1 MRRIRIVG
9 LCLVAAF
16 VISAIA
22 VTSASAEAPEYGR
35 CLKVTP
41 KSLSNYDGAKCTKLA
56 SEDPGTEAEKLA
68 KGNFKWFPAFGG
80 EKPLEKRGF
89 TVTLKP
95 ETTITIETASGTKA
109 TCKAATSSG
118 EITGLKTVGGIST
131 TFSGCESGG

>member
-41 KSLSNYDGAKCTKLA
+41 KSLSNYDGSKCTKLA

-68 KGNFKWFPAFGG
+68 KGNYKWFPAFGG
-80 EKPLEKRGF
+80 ENPLVKTG
-89 TVTLKP
+89 VPAVLKP
-95 ETTITIETASGTKA
+95 ETIATLETK
-109 TCKAATSSG
+109 
-118 EITGLKTVGGIST
+118 
-131 TFSGCESGG
+131 